1 MPSFFSDMPFLKSH
15 FPLKSMHADLKL
27 LFIFWKPVKNTSFSQ
42 GLYLLKYICGESWSI
57 HLANTW
63 STFAFVPCS
72 GFHFIVFLL
81 LLFFCFPPVFIIFH
95 YQRDLRPASQDED
108 YFEMFSAD
116 LNHHCTRRVLFT
128 HNKALK
134 FSQEH
139 FLFIYFC
146 SRRAKIQCLALNG
159 WWNKKGIGLHIH
171 FFPLFFFLVD
181 LRYREEAPSLSSLQ
195 EHHGTS
201 V

>member
-1 MPSFFSDMPFLKSH
+1 MHWNSFLLCFHFGSLFKCNWTLPSFFSDMPFLKSH

-27 LFIFWKPVKNTSFSQ
+27 LFIFWKTCKNTSFSQ

-134 FSQEH
+134 FSLEH
-139 FLFIYFC
+139 FLFIYFAVGEQRY
-146 SRRAKIQCLALNG
+146 SVWHLMAG
-159 WWNKKGIGLHIH
+159 GTKKELDYTYIFSHY
-171 FFPLFFFLVD
+171 FFFL
-181 LRYREEAPSLSSLQ
+181 
-195 EHHGTS
+195 
-201 V
+201 